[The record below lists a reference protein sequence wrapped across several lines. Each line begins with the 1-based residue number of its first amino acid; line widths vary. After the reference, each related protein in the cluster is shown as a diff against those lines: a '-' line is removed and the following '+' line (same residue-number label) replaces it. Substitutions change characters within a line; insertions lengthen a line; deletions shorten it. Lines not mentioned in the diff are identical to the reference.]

1 MQWLHDA
8 LTREDDPVSAFLLR
22 LITANALVW
31 LTVHGSRAWMGR

>member
-22 LITANALVW
+22 LITANVLVW
-31 LTVHGSRAWMGR
+31 LTVHGTKGWMGR